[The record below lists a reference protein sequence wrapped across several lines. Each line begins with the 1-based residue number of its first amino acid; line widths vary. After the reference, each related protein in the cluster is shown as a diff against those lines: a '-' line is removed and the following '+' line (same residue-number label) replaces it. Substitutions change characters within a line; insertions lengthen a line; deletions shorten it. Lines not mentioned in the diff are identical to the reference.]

1 MTAELAV
8 VEGEA
13 ADLRRIVETATLWSS
28 EGGHEEIFV
37 RFEPGRV
44 ETPANGEG
52 ATQMSYC
59 TLEADGFDRL
69 SVEQP
74 VDALFPTGV
83 VLAWLDWLDGD
94 SVTARFEGDP
104 EHEAG
109 LAEQLVLVGDRREVS
124 VDCVTDPGALD
135 PIEIVLPARFDGTQY
150 LDEDGDPV
158 PTRIETTAE
167 ELEGVVAAVDRCDG
181 TAYPLSTEDGDLVAR
196 IDGSGTSARLRLD
209 GTVSGPGVDGAF
221 APGFARVV
229 RTIEGPVQ
237 LQTGFGLSLAFVQT
251 GPEYTLRYVVER
263 A

>member
-8 VEGEA
+8 VEEEA

-37 RFEPGRV
+37 RFEPDRV
-44 ETPANGEG
+44 ETPANGVG

-83 VLAWLDWLDGD
+83 VLSWLDWLDGD

-104 EHEAG
+104 GHDAG
-109 LAEQLVLVGDRREVS
+109 LADHVVLVGDRREAR
-124 VDCVTDPGALD
+124 VDCVTDPAALETVEIALPDRFEGA
-135 PIEIVLPARFDGTQY
+135 QY
-150 LDEDGDPV
+150 LGPEGDPV
-158 PTRIETTAE
+158 PTRIETTAA
-167 ELEGVVAAVDRCDG
+167 ELQGVVAAAERCDV
-181 TAYPLSTEDGDLVAR
+181 TAYPLSTEDGEVIAR
-196 IDGSGTSARLRLD
+196 IDGDSTSARLRLD
-209 GTVSGPGVDGAF
+209 ATVSGPGIDGAF
-221 APGFARVV
+221 GPGFADVIQTV
-229 RTIEGPVQ
+229 DGPVQ
-237 LQTGFGLSLAFVQT
+237 LQTGFGLRLAIVQD
-251 GPEYTLRYVVER
+251 GPEYTLRYVVAR

>member
-1 MTAELAV
+1 MATELVV
-8 VEGEA
+8 VESAPEEF
-13 ADLRRIVETATLWSS
+13 RRIIEVAALWTA
-28 EGGHEEIFV
+28 GRGHEEIFV
-37 RFEPGRV
+37 RFESDRV
-44 ETPANGEG
+44 ETPANSTG
-52 ATQMSYC
+52 ATQTSYC
-59 TLEADGFDRL
+59 TLEADRFDRL
-69 SVEQP
+69 AVTQP
-74 VDALFPTGV
+74 VDALFPTED

-135 PIEIVLPARFDGTQY
+135 PIEVVLPARFDGTQY